1 MWDPPCSLK
10 ERQHFAQLLGTCV
23 NAMVTVGKLQKQQ
36 SKGLQLEEERD
47 VLWHFIPHEA
57 FK

>member
-1 MWDPPCSLK
+1 
-10 ERQHFAQLLGTCV
+10 
-23 NAMVTVGKLQKQQ
+23 MVTVGKLQKQQ